1 MERSIIHLDMDAF
14 YASIEQLDD
23 PRLRGQPI
31 IVGGKGRRGV
41 VMTASYEARPYGV
54 HSAIPMAQATKLCP
68 HAIVVPPRHERYAE
82 LSQHIFGILRSF
94 TPLVEPLSLDEAF
107 LDVTA
112 SQSLFG
118 APREIALAIKR
129 KIHRETHLTG
139 SAGIAPNKFVSK
151 IASDMDKPDGL
162 VTVSSINI
170 LAFLHPLPVTK
181 LWGVGKVAG
190 TSLHTLGVRTI
201 GDLYNVSRQSLVM
214 HCGTLGNRLFELA
227 RGIDDLDVIPD
238 HEAKS
243 IGQEE
248 TFGVDITETEEL
260 TTVLLRQAQNVA
272 RRLRKHELGATT
284 ISTKVKLAEGAGGGK
299 YPIHTRSRTLPSPT
313 NDASQIFRIASKL
326 LLAVPRPGGVRL
338 IGIQTSNLESMQCTE
353 QLDLFM
359 PAAQTSTGRLKLGN
373 ALDDLSERYGN
384 DIVRLGATRNK
395 DVTIRHKRVVGNT

>member
-1 MERSIIHLDMDAF
+1 
-14 YASIEQLDD
+14 
-23 PRLRGQPI
+23 
-31 IVGGKGRRGV
+31 
-41 VMTASYEARPYGV
+41 
-54 HSAIPMAQATKLCP
+54 MA
-68 HAIVVPPRHERYAE
+68 
-82 LSQHIFGILRSF
+82 
-94 TPLVEPLSLDEAF
+94 D
-107 LDVTA
+107 
-112 SQSLFG
+112 
-118 APREIALAIKR
+118 RE
-129 KIHRETHLTG
+129 
-139 SAGIAPNKFVSK
+139 VS
-151 IASDMDKPDGL
+151 
-162 VTVSSINI
+162 
-170 LAFLHPLPVTK
+170 
-181 LWGVGKVAG
+181 
-190 TSLHTLGVRTI
+190 
-201 GDLYNVSRQSLVM
+201 
-214 HCGTLGNRLFELA
+214 
-227 RGIDDLDVIPD
+227 D

-248 TFGVDITETEEL
+248 TFGVDIKETEEL

-338 IGIQTSNLESMQCTE
+338 IGIQTSNLESMECTE

-395 DVTIRHKRVVGNT
+395 DVTIRHKRDVGNT